1 MDKIRR
7 NERMSAMMKILAAK
21 PNRIFTLSYFC
32 DLFGSAKSTMS
43 EDIDI
48 LRDVVAHFGL
58 GELETV
64 TGAAGGVRYRA
75 MPSADRTKVRRP
87 EARKFI
93 GDLCQQLSEE
103 GRVLP
108 GGFLYYSDILSTPE
122 IVTRMGEIMATEYY
136 AAAPDFVLTMETKGI
151 PVAFA
156 TANALGVPLVI
167 ARRSSKVYEG
177 SAVNINYVSGSSG
190 HIETMSLSR
199 RAVQEGQKCLIV
211 DDFLKGGGT
220 AKGMVDLMREFN
232 VDVVGMTFVMST
244 AKPVK
249 KRVMGEKSLMVMD
262 IDQEHE
268 TVLVKPAFWLNGDA

>member
-1 MDKIRR
+1 MFAIARR
-7 NERMSAMMKILAAK
+7 FA
-21 PNRIFTLSYFC
+21 
-32 DLFGSAKSTMS
+32 
-43 EDIDI
+43 
-48 LRDVVAHFGL
+48 
-58 GELETV
+58 
-64 TGAAGGVRYRA
+64 
-75 MPSADRTKVRRP
+75 

>member
-64 TGAAGGVRYRA
+64 TGAAGGVRY
-75 MPSADRTKVRRP
+75 RTKVRRP

-232 VDVVGMTFVMST
+232 VEVIGMTFVMST

-249 KRVMGEKSLMVMD
+249 KRVTGEKSLMVMD